1 LSATV
6 GQIQGVW
13 VHPQRRGR
21 RLAAGATAAV
31 VQRLH
36 RMGRVAS
43 LYVNAY
49 NTPAL
54 ATYRRVGFTQVGCFA
69 TVLF

>member
-1 LSATV
+1 
-6 GQIQGVW
+6 
-13 VHPQRRGR
+13 
-21 RLAAGATAAV
+21 LAAAATAAV
-31 VQRLH
+31 VQRLQQ
-36 RMGRVAS
+36 MGRIAS

-49 NTPAL
+49 NLPAR